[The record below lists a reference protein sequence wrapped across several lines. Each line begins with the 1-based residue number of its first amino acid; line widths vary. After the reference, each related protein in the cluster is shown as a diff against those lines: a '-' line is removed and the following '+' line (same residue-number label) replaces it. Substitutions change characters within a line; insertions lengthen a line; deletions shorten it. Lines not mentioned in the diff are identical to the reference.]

1 LRFLRGPSRTF
12 SGTNAMRTYI
22 SLVALLVLV
31 LAGCDSTARTSKN
44 SSTGPTAAPVPS
56 TSSTAVPSTAGTYG
70 APAVNSATPPGS
82 ATAPAS
88 TDTTGSAG
96 PTTVQ
101 KPVLP
106 DNTAVNERDRETS
119 AKTPI
124 DQKETQR
131 DVNITAEIR
140 KQVLDHKD
148 MSVNARNVKIITA
161 DGKVTLRGPVNSK
174 EERDVIDGI
183 AKSVAGKE
191 NVEDQIEVA
200 EKSK

>member
-1 LRFLRGPSRTF
+1 MRTF
-12 SGTNAMRTYI
+12 I
-22 SLVALLVLV
+22 SLVAVLVLV
-31 LAGCDSTARTSKN
+31 LAGCDSTASTAKN
-44 SSTGPTAAPVPS
+44 SSTNSTAAP
-56 TSSTAVPSTAGTYG
+56 VPSTAGTYG
-70 APAVNSATPPGS
+70 APPANSATAPGS
-82 ATAPAS
+82 SALKAPAS

-106 DNTAVNERDRETS
+106 DNTAVNERDRDAT

-140 KQVLDHKD
+140 KQVLAHEN

-174 EERDVIDGI
+174 EEKDAIDGI

-200 EKSK
+200 EKTK